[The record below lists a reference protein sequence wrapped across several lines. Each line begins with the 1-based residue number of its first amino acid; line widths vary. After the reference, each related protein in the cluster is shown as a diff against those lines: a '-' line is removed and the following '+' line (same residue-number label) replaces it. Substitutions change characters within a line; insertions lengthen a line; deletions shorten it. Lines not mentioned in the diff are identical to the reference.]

1 MQINHHWHLHSIF
14 YLYNVQQR
22 TEHGKLVIALFSP
35 LLGVLFM
42 VISRLYAQRLK
53 KIVHPGYSYIL
64 LVP

>member
-1 MQINHHWHLHSIF
+1 M
-14 YLYNVQQR
+14 YNKE

-35 LLGVLFM
+35 LLGVLFK
-42 VISRLYAQRLK
+42 VISRLCAQRLK